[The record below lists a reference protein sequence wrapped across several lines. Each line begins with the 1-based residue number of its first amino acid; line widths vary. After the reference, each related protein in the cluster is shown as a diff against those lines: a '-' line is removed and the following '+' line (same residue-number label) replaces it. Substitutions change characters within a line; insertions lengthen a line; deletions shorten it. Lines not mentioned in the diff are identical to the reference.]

1 MKKTFAEKSNLLVF
15 LGTAAIITTAGF
27 SLKSCNKKSETEQAQ
42 ISKDIN
48 SEEIVPN
55 TAKVISAKP
64 DVPDDPNKRYIYLTF
79 DDGPNRGTSNLLKIT
94 DKYQIPITAF
104 VVGKHAYDSK
114 TQAKNLVELESNKLV
129 ELANHSYSHAEN
141 RYSEFYKHPE
151 NVVQDFDRA
160 RDSIKFKNK
169 YARTPGRNIWR
180 SANINAT
187 DIKTSK
193 TSADEL
199 QRAGYV
205 LVGWDL
211 EWKPDTQMKL
221 KGSHKEMSKKID
233 SIFFND
239 LEKTSRHLVFLT
251 HDQYLQDDDSVK
263 ELDLFISGLQNSN
276 RFEFRKISDYPNI
289 NDILK

>member
-1 MKKTFAEKSNLLVF
+1 MKKTFAEKSNHLIF
-15 LGTAAIITTAGF
+15 LGTAALIVSAVF
-27 SLKSCNKKSETEQAQ
+27 FLNSCNKKSKQVAS
-42 ISKDIN
+42 SKTH
-48 SEEIVPN
+48 SEKVVPK
-55 TAKVISAKP
+55 TAKVISTKP
-64 DVPDDPNKRYIYLTF
+64 EIPDDPNKRYIYLTF
-79 DDGPNRGTSNLLKIT
+79 DDGPNKGTENLLKIIN
-94 DKYQIPITAF
+94 KYQIPVTSFI
-104 VVGKHAYDSK
+104 VGKHAYDSK
-114 TQAKNLVELESNKLV
+114 TQAKNLKELEIHELV

-141 RYSEFYKHPE
+141 KYSEFYKNPE
-151 NVVQDFDRA
+151 KVVHDFDRA
-160 RDSIKFKNK
+160 KDSLKFKNK

-180 SANINAT
+180 TSDINNT
-187 DIKTSK
+187 DIKSSK
-193 TSADEL
+193 TAADEL

-211 EWKPDTQMKL
+211 EWKPDNTMKL
-221 KGSHKEMSKKID
+221 KGSHQQMAKRVD

-276 RFEFRKISDYPNI
+276 RFEFRKISDYPGI